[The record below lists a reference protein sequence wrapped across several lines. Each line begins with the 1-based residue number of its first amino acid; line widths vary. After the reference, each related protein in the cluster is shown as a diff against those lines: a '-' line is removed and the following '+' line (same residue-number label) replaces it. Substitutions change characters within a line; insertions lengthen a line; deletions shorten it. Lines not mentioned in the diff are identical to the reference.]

1 MKDGIKLATD
11 IYLPSSEKEKTF
23 PALINRTPYN
33 KDRVENSK
41 EINAYINAGYVVIV
55 QDVRGRYHS
64 EGTFIPY
71 EYETED
77 GLELFN
83 WVRKQTWSN
92 GIFGTFGLSYHGGT
106 QWLPATKNP
115 DGLKA
120 MAPMITFDDIYNGS
134 AYYDGAKVLHDL
146 RWTVADIIPD
156 IMERA
161 KKAGQN

>member
-1 MKDGIKLATD
+1 MNVQKNVMVSMKDGIKLATD
-11 IYLPSSEKEKTF
+11 IYIPSSDKEKSF

-33 KDRVENSK
+33 KDILKNSK
-41 EINAYINAGYVVIV
+41 EINAYISAGYVVVI

-64 EGTFIPY
+64 EGIFIPY

-106 QWLPATKNP
+106 QWLPASKNP
-115 DGLKA
+115 EGLKA
-120 MAPMITFDDIYNGS
+120 MIPIITFDDLYNGS

-146 RWTVADIIPD
+146 R
-156 IMERA
+156 
-161 KKAGQN
+161 